1 MVVPPALAAF
11 SELEQVAL
19 QRARRLHRVMGEHG
33 LDSLEAT
40 LELEEPPG
48 GGGQRLLCE
57 VQIAYGL
64 VSVRILHT
72 RVELS
77 VEALHRPDLFD
88 QADDGAFL
96 PRRTDEPAA
105 TTAGA
110 PVAGDARQ
118 ITQANPPGGEGRAT

>member
-1 MVVPPALAAF
+1 MVGPPALAAF

-19 QRARRLHRVMGEHG
+19 ERARRLHRVMGEQG
-33 LDSLEAT
+33 LDSLEAA
-40 LELEEPPG
+40 LELEEPP

-88 QADDGAFL
+88 QADAGAFL
-96 PRRTDEPAA
+96 PRRADGPAS